1 MVPEVG
7 ETRSTSKADPL
18 KLDSTVQGFFR
29 FNKGLMR
36 LPLLWKSW
44 VMLVMI
50 CNMILPL
57 ILISHIE
64 AQVAIAVFAI
74 AAILMSR
81 ITSHSGFTRLLG
93 LGHFVWFPLIAYLWS
108 ALTNQPTEPLFVFWI
123 YAVLIVNS
131 LSLLIDVI
139 DVIRILPE
147 TEPRPFK
154 VCKPNSP
161 WLIPAGSYE
170 RHAVHHPP
178 FKNNNSPCLS

>member
-1 MVPEVG
+1 M
-7 ETRSTSKADPL
+7 
-18 KLDSTVQGFFR
+18 
-29 FNKGLMR
+29 
-36 LPLLWKSW
+36 LL
-44 VMLVMI
+44 MI

-93 LGHFVWFPLIAYLWS
+93 LGHSVWFPLIAYLWS

-139 DVIRILPE
+139 DVIRYITGDRAE
-147 TEPRPFK
+147 TIQG
-154 VCKPNSP
+154 
-161 WLIPAGSYE
+161 L
-170 RHAVHHPP
+170 
-178 FKNNNSPCLS
+178 